1 MFKKLICLV
10 ATVAVFAFTLSACAN
25 PKTDASGSN
34 SSTDSS
40 TTTVDKSSNEQNAS
54 ANQSNSGSNGNA
66 QSSLFVNFGNDVEG
80 YADQD
85 RLTEA
90 YTLGAFT
97 LNPRCKFTAT
107 AGEQRL
113 DGMTFKMACQFGST
127 TAPTSQSSIA
137 FSAKSGNKLLVYAM
151 IGSSSAESASL
162 KLIDSAQNE
171 VKTTIM
177 TPAFSKYEID
187 LLADGTFYLCSGD
200 VSINVYGID
209 LLAGASSLPDSSKPS
224 DSSSSSNSSSG
235 GSYTEAQKAV
245 ILKADNAITWQI
257 PNNGG
262 WDKAYDMHISKARTT
277 EKYNAGSGWTAKG
290 GGYLGIIDNGATYSH
305 MDIIAQAY
313 QITKGE
319 KYKKSLQNALGFL
332 KNLQTAKGGFTQVYP
347 KRGNYSDYVTFNDDA
362 MVNVMQ
368 RLRTIYQNKS
378 PYTDVFTQ
386 TERDEAKTMF
396 DKGVDYIL
404 KSQIV
409 INGEKSAW
417 CSQHDPSTYEPKE
430 GREYERPSVSGSES
444 IGVITLLLSLT
455 DNQQAVEAGMSA
467 LRWFD
472 AHKLENKAFSSAGVN
487 NSVTGEME
495 YIYDKNGSTIWYRF
509 YDLNGKGFFSDRKS
523 NSKWSSY
530 NGYFYDIAE
539 ISEER
544 RLGYSWMGTWPQKLI
559 AQYLK

>member
-1 MFKKLICLV
+1 MLKKLICYIAMLAISV
-10 ATVAVFAFTLSACAN
+10 ATISACSG
-25 PKTDASGSN
+25 PKGTESGKDSGSVADSDV
-34 SSTDSS
+34 SSGEADSS
-40 TTTVDKSSNEQNAS
+40 VSNGGGS
-54 ANQSNSGSNGNA
+54 TSDSGSNGNA

-90 YTLGAFT
+90 YALGAFT
-97 LNPRCKFTAT
+97 LNPKCKFTAT
-107 AGEQRL
+107 TGEQRL
-113 DGMTFKMACQFGST
+113 DGITFKMACQFGASST
-127 TAPTSQSSIA
+127 PTSQASIA
-137 FSAKSGNKLLVYAM
+137 FSAKSGNKLIVYAM
-151 IGSSSAESASL
+151 IGSLSAESANL
-162 KLIDSAQNE
+162 KLIDSSQNE
-171 VKTTIM
+171 VISIVM
-177 TPAFSKYEID
+177 TPAFSKYQID
-187 LLADGTFYLCSGD
+187 LVSDGTFYLCSGD

-209 LLAGASSLPDSSKPS
+209 LLAGSSSLPDSSDS
-224 DSSSSSNSSSG
+224 SGSSSSSDS

-257 PNNGG
+257 PDNGG

-305 MDIIAQAY
+305 MDVIAQAY

-368 RLRTIYQNKS
+368 RLRTIYQNKA

-386 TERDEAKTMF
+386 TERTDAKNMF
-396 DKGVDYIL
+396 DKGVDFIL
-404 KSQIV
+404 KSQIE

-417 CSQHDPSTYEPKE
+417 CAQHDPTTYEPKE
-430 GREYERPSVSGSES
+430 AREYERPSVSGSES
-444 IGVITLLLSLT
+444 IGVIGLLLSLT
-455 DNQQAVEAGMSA
+455 DNQQAVEAGMAA

-472 AHKLENKAFSSAGVN
+472 AHKLENKAFSSAGVK
-487 NSVTGEME
+487 NSATGEIE

-530 NGYFYDIAE
+530 NGYFYDITE

-544 RLGYSWMGTWPQKLI
+544 RVGYSWMGTWPQKLI